1 MKKWLLIIIIVLA
14 GCQAAPTPT
23 ATPVPPTATAEPTAT
38 PEPTPPPLGAG
49 FRYSTYGPWYDPGPD
64 YWHMVGQQMAE
75 KFPDAVPETLWIVST
90 QGGKG
95 TVLSFPGATD
105 KPDIFFSSKD
115 NNEESL
121 TLFDEMGVNVWLQVE
136 PGEADVEELIR
147 LVLDQ
152 YSHHPSVIGFGVDV
166 EWYQSI
172 GVPEGKDVTD
182 EEAAAWLALIRE
194 YNPEY
199 RLYLK
204 HWLPEKMPPT
214 LREGLLFVDDSQG
227 VDSLETMVA
236 EFEVWGETFAPAP
249 VGFQYGY
256 TSDKPWWGEF
266 EDPAGEIGNA
276 ILERVPNTGGLY
288 WVDFTVL
295 DTFPPPRE

>member
-1 MKKWLLIIIIVLA
+1 MKKWLFLIILILA
-14 GCQAAPTPT
+14 GCQTPPAPT
-23 ATPVPPTATAEPTAT
+23 ATPIPPTATMAPTAT
-38 PEPTPPPLGAG
+38 PKPTPPPLGAG
-49 FRYSTYGPWYDPGPD
+49 FRYSTYGPWRDPGPA
-64 YWHMVGQQMAE
+64 YWSSVGQQMAD
-75 KFPDAVPETLWIVST
+75 KFPNAVPETLWIVST

-95 TVLSFPGATD
+95 TVLSFPGTTE
-105 KPDIFFSSKD
+105 KPYIFFSSKD
-115 NNEESL
+115 NNEEAL
-121 TLFDEMGVNVWLQVE
+121 TLFDEQGVNVWLQVE

-166 EWYQSI
+166 EWYDSI
-172 GVPEGKDVTD
+172 GDPEGKQVTD
-182 EEAAAWLALIRE
+182 ETAVTWLALIRE

-214 LREGLLFVDDSQG
+214 LREGLMFVDDSQG
-227 VDSLETMVA
+227 VASLDEMVA
-236 EFEVWGETFAPAP
+236 EFEAWGETFAPAP

-256 TSDKPWWGEF
+256 VSDKSWWGEF
-266 EDPAGEIGNA
+266 DDPAGEIGNA
-276 ILERVPNTGGLY
+276 ILEKVPNTGGLY

-295 DTFPPPRE
+295 DTFPPSE